1 MSDTLYEHSSSLCK
15 QRFLIHKM
23 RPLEVGFAKIFR
35 VTKNNLTVKY
45 FEQLEQKPLLTSNP
59 GYFY

>member
-1 MSDTLYEHSSSLCK
+1 
-15 QRFLIHKM
+15 M